1 MATAK
6 SVAAW
11 PRACDLSPNGEHFL
25 NEGPAGTLTLYD
37 LNAKSKIGTPFQ
49 PFAEGKTPAAIV
61 AAFLTDEAKTI
72 AIAKDGRV
80 ETWNAQEG
88 RKLAAGSL
96 GATVTA
102 RSLALNGDRTKL
114 VSAAEVVEAPVQN
127 REITVEFVSAAPTYG
142 EWEFRPEAGTLK
154 VQPGRLYEAKFYA
167 KNLRSKDVTALAVP
181 SVAPLQATQYFH
193 KTECFCFTPQHFGG
207 DEERDMTVRFI
218 VDPKLPSNIDR
229 VTLAYSMYDAPE
241 KVAAN

>member
-1 MATAK
+1 MAVGPSPSNVKEQDAK
-6 SVAAW
+6 NRS
-11 PRACDLSPNGEHFL
+11 
-25 NEGPAGTLTLYD
+25 LTRNLW
-37 LNAKSKIGTPFQ
+37 IF
-49 PFAEGKTPAAIV
+49 
-61 AAFLTDEAKTI
+61 
-72 AIAKDGRV
+72 
-80 ETWNAQEG
+80 
-88 RKLAAGSL
+88 AAGSFAFGFAL
-96 GATVTA
+96 VPLYRVLCDVTGY
-102 RSLALNGDRTKL
+102 GDRTKL

-181 SVAPLQATQYFH
+181 SVAPLKATQYFH
-193 KTECFCFTPQHFGG
+193 KNECFCFTPQHFGG
-207 DEERDMTVRFI
+207 NEEREITVRFI